1 MEKRIKTEAEWR
13 KSLSDAQFRVT
24 RQSGTEPAFSSPLNG
39 EKRSGLFHCVCCG
52 APLFLSSSKYDSGSG
67 WPSFFASTNA
77 EAVSE
82 HGDSGLGMQRTE
94 ARCASCDAHLGHIFD
109 DGPQPSG
116 RRYCMNGLA
125 LRFAADE

>member
-13 KSLSDAQFRVT
+13 KTLSDAQFRVT
-24 RQSGTEPAFSSPLNG
+24 RQSGTEPAFSSTLNG

-52 APLFLSSSKYDSGSG
+52 APLFLSSTKYDSGSG
-67 WPSFFASTNA
+67 WPSFFIPTSA
-77 EAVSE
+77 EAVTE
-82 HGDSGLGMQRTE
+82 HTDDGLGMQRTE